1 MTGKFFQA
9 LLGLLLLGSTTM
21 MSHAEDKAVPCL
33 VLKMTDAQ
41 TVKFALSEQPEVTF
55 ADGKL
60 FVKSATV
67 DADYPQSDV
76 VEFYFSD
83 EVLVG
88 IASEAN
94 KSQVMTFTY
103 NDNENIVVT
112 GTKAKAAT
120 LYAIDGTLVKRQAV
134 KDGAV
139 SISLATVATGT
150 YILNLENEHTFK
162 IIKK

>member
-1 MTGKFFQA
+1 M
-9 LLGLLLLGSTTM
+9 
-21 MSHAEDKAVPCL
+21 
-33 VLKMTDAQ
+33 
-41 TVKFALSEQPEVTF
+41 
-55 ADGKL
+55 
-60 FVKSATV
+60 
-67 DADYPQSDV
+67 
-76 VEFYFSD
+76 
-83 EVLVG
+83 LVG

-103 NDNENIVVT
+103 NDNENIVVN

-139 SISLATVATGT
+139 SISLATVAAGT